1 MNNFKRIQ
9 NQTIMNED
17 TKNDLQ
23 FMNYDDYNNIKTQF
37 NSTIGQSL
45 VSQNQIFKESTSK
58 IKF

>member
-1 MNNFKRIQ
+1 
-9 NQTIMNED
+9 MNED

-37 NSTIGQSL
+37 NSTIGQSI